1 MPREKTE
8 NALMKA
14 AFQGE
19 EEKEGG
25 KKKYDG
31 FNFNLTNA
39 T

>member
-25 KKKYDG
+25 QKKVWW
-31 FNFNLTNA
+31 F
-39 T
+39 

>member
-19 EEKEGG
+19 EEKEGE
-25 KKKYDG
+25 KKSMMV
-31 FNFNLTNA
+31 LTSI
-39 T
+39 

>member
-25 KKKYDG
+25 QKKSMMV
-31 FNFNLTNA
+31 LTSI
-39 T
+39 